1 MNKRLLLTMLI
12 VVVVLVGIV
21 VWKSTASSAAIQQAK
36 STASSQDSST
46 QVSNEG
52 MPNKNKDE
60 VFQESLLKQ
69 LKTLQQQPGNI
80 TEFLNDFK
88 ANCSV
93 SDCNAALAKA
103 LANYPDQN
111 FAHVVENLIKRLPQ
125 YEQRM
130 QNTVLSTSL
139 SPKERFEVL
148 WKLREQTLGQA
159 EAMLGFGQER
169 GYADYRFAY
178 NDLAQNQKLSAE
190 QRLKAF
196 EQLQKQYPDATQQ
209 ENKMGLYE
217 QALGLIN
224 QGQHSPAET
233 QRLKQM
239 LQQRYLTEQQRQEV
253 QQREQR
259 EVQQQ
264 QQVDQYQQAVQQLQQ
279 EMEPLKT
286 QLSNEEWQ
294 KQYQN
299 RLESLRL
306 KMFS

>member
-21 VWKSTASSAAIQQAK
+21 VWKSTASSAAIQHTK
-36 STASSQDSST
+36 STTSSQDSSA
-46 QVSNEG
+46 QMSDES
-52 MPNKNKDE
+52 MPNKTKDE
-60 VFQESLLKQ
+60 VFQDSLLQQ
-69 LKTLQQQPGNI
+69 LKLLQQQPGNI

-88 ANCSV
+88 ANCPV
-93 SDCNAALAKA
+93 TDCNAALAKA

-111 FAHVVENLIKRLPQ
+111 FAHLVESLLKRMPQ
-125 YEQRM
+125 YEQQM

-139 SPKERFEVL
+139 SPKERFDAL

-169 GYADYRFAY
+169 QYADYRFAY

-196 EQLQKQYPDATQQ
+196 EELQKQYPDATQQ

-239 LQQRYLTEQQRQEV
+239 LQQRYLTEQQRQDV

-259 EVQQQ
+259 ETQQQ

-279 EMEPLKT
+279 EMEPLKA

-294 KQYQN
+294 KQYQS

-306 KMFS
+306 KMFP

>member
-1 MNKRLLLTMLI
+1 MNKRLLLTIII

-21 VWKSTASSAAIQQAK
+21 VWKSTASSAAIQHTK

-46 QVSNEG
+46 QMSNES
-52 MPNKNKDE
+52 MPNKTKDE
-60 VFQESLLKQ
+60 VFQDSLFKQ
-69 LKTLQQQPGNI
+69 LKMLQQQPGNI
-80 TEFLNDFK
+80 TEFLNNFK
-88 ANCSV
+88 ANCPV

-111 FAHVVENLIKRLPQ
+111 FAHLVENLIKRMPQ

-139 SPKERFEVL
+139 SPKERFDAV

-209 ENKMGLYE
+209 ENKMRLYE

-224 QGQHSPAET
+224 QGQYSPAET

-239 LQQRYLTEQQRQEV
+239 LQQRYLTEQQRQDV

-264 QQVDQYQQAVQQLQQ
+264 QQVNQYQQAVQQLQQ

-294 KQYQN
+294 KQYQS

>member
-21 VWKSTASSAAIQQAK
+21 VWKSTASSAAIQQTK
-36 STASSQDSST
+36 STASSQDSSA

-52 MPNKNKDE
+52 MPNKTKDE

-88 ANCSV
+88 ANCPI

-103 LANYPDQN
+103 LANYPDQK
-111 FAHVVENLIKRLPQ
+111 FAHLVENLLKRMPQ
-125 YEQRM
+125 YEQQM
-130 QNTVLSTSL
+130 QSTVLSTSL
-139 SPKERFEVL
+139 SPKQRFEAL

-169 GYADYRFAY
+169 HYADYRFAY
-178 NDLAQNQKLSAE
+178 NDLAQNQRLSAE

-196 EQLQKQYPDATQQ
+196 EQLQKQYPDATLQ

-217 QALGLIN
+217 QAIQLLN
-224 QGQHSPAET
+224 QSSNNPAEIVS
-233 QRLKQM
+233 LKQK
-239 LQQRYLTEQQRQEV
+239 LQQQTPYFLCLPNITEPFP
-253 QQREQR
+253 
-259 EVQQQ
+259 
-264 QQVDQYQQAVQQLQQ
+264 AF
-279 EMEPLKT
+279 
-286 QLSNEEWQ
+286 
-294 KQYQN
+294 
-299 RLESLRL
+299 L
-306 KMFS
+306 KMQWKLAQDLQNKIPGKVNPALLLRFLQV